1 MLLKQSSYSQETTE
15 EEYFSSFENS
25 IYNKAEFFVSFG
37 EIL

>member
-1 MLLKQSSYSQETTE
+1 MLLKQSSYSQETT

-37 EIL
+37 EIF